1 MRYLATPDIALARQF
16 AVGGLLLADD
26 EISAAPL
33 HVAVIG
39 SKTDPR
45 SAALFRAALAIPT
58 YYKRIEWADPAQ
70 GPLPNVDVT
79 YPNLGKPAAF
89 FCTGTACSAPAF
101 TLDEL
106 AQRLA
111 RAHP

>member
-1 MRYLATPDIALARQF
+1 
-16 AVGGLLLADD
+16 
-26 EISAAPL
+26 
-33 HVAVIG
+33 VIG

-101 TLDEL
+101 TLDQL